1 MNTTLLYCRD
11 MIIHPRLKCL
21 SSANY
26 DVAKHLLLF
35 LLNSPPGESILAYK
49 TTHAVKE
56 LNRLAG
62 IEES

>member
-11 MIIHPRLKCL
+11 MIIRPSLKYLTC
-21 SSANY
+21 ANY
-26 DVAKHLLLF
+26 DIAKHLLLF

-56 LNRLAG
+56 LNKLAG